1 MTITIKKSS
10 GLLSLTTSSV
20 NSIDNLPEKNK
31 QLIRDAIVE
40 ELKAINIYEIMA
52 GNTENEELKKIF
64 LDIAQEEKVH
74 VGELESLLR
83 TLDIEQT
90 PSIVEGFKEVE
101 KKLEESM

>member
-10 GLLSLTTSSV
+10 GLLSLTSVAV
-20 NSIDNLPEKNK
+20 NSVDNLPEKDK
-31 QLIRDAIVE
+31 QLLRDAIVE
-40 ELKAINIYEIMA
+40 ELKAINIYEMMA
-52 GNTENEELKKIF
+52 GNTEREDLKKIF

-90 PSIVEGFKEVE
+90 SSIVDGFKEVE
-101 KKLEESM
+101 EKLSKE